1 MPVRRDPFHHP
12 FAPFLAVI
20 VAIGLFATMDALM
33 KRAAI
38 TTGVYSALT
47 ARGMLAAAVL
57 WPVWRWRQGG
67 RGWPAAEV
75 LRLHALRGAVV
86 AGMAASYFWGLVR
99 TPLAEAI
106 ALSFIAPLIALFLAA
121 LFLGE
126 RLRRDAVA
134 GSLVALAGVAV
145 IASARI
151 SATSSTPAAG
161 PGIAAILVSAVL
173 YAWNLVLQRRQAQ
186 LAEPLEVALFQNLFV
201 TLALIAAVPVALLA
215 GGSLPGL
222 LVPAR
227 AALPDIAWAA
237 LLASASVMLLA
248 WAYARAEAQ
257 ALVPLEY
264 TAFPWAALTGW
275 LWFGE
280 AVTMP
285 TLAGLGLILLGVGI
299 GARGAPQGQLPPA

>member
-1 MPVRRDPFHHP
+1 
-12 FAPFLAVI
+12 
-20 VAIGLFATMDALM
+20 
-33 KRAAI
+33 
-38 TTGVYSALT
+38 
-47 ARGMLAAAVL
+47 
-57 WPVWRWRQGG
+57 
-67 RGWPAAEV
+67 
-75 LRLHALRGAVV
+75 
-86 AGMAASYFWGLVR
+86 
-99 TPLAEAI
+99 
-106 ALSFIAPLIALFLAA
+106 
-121 LFLGE
+121 
-126 RLRRDAVA
+126 
-134 GSLVALAGVAV
+134 
-145 IASARI
+145 
-151 SATSSTPAAG
+151 
-161 PGIAAILVSAVL
+161 
-173 YAWNLVLQRRQAQ
+173 VLQRRQAQ

-201 TLALIAAVPVALLA
+201 TLALVAAVPVALLA

-280 AVTMP
+280 AMAMP